1 MINFLLNLI
10 HLLLLLIPFV
20 MFLFNPTNSILGRI
34 IKKYDKFILLVIV
47 LVPLHWVF
55 IDDQCF
61 LTALTK
67 NTGDFKES
75 ETTSPFSEKYLQ
87 WLYKPIMDTFKW
99 EWNSKGLDKMLTLHS
114 IFNILL
120 VWYYVFYF

>member
-1 MINFLLNLI
+1 MINNVLNFI
-10 HLLLLLIPFV
+10 HILGHLVPIV
-20 MFLFNPTNSILGRI
+20 IFLFNPINSILGRI
-34 IKKYDKFILLVIV
+34 IKKYAKFILLVMV

-61 LTALTK
+61 LTILTK

-99 EWNSKGLDKMLTLHS
+99 EWNSKGLDKMVTLHS

-120 VWYYVFYF
+120 VWYYTFYF